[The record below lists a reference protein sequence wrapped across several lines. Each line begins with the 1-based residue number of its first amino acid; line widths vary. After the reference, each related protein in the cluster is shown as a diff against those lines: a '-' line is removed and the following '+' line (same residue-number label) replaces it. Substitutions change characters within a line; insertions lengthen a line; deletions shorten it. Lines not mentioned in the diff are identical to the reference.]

1 MGIGS
6 GTLSAAVFSTYLG
19 YTVSDYLNQSMMIG
33 LAMVNPVY
41 FLCMMVGAMD
51 DIKTRIAILSGII
64 LGPLFYL
71 FSPEWS
77 ILMAGVLGGSLAFL
91 VKGKNG
97 TI

>member
-1 MGIGS
+1 
-6 GTLSAAVFSTYLG
+6 
-19 YTVSDYLNQSMMIG
+19 MMIG
-33 LAMVNPVY
+33 AMN
-41 FLCMMVGAMD
+41 